1 MPTWLRV
8 ILHGVAYV
16 LVLFIGVGIGAAG
29 HADVH
34 VTDAPSTATPN
45 TIATA
50 TTPPTVAA
58 ADVKQAALGRLYA
71 EAQKRGSLVT
81 LTEGQL
87 KTAMD
92 TFVCKHLDDLMALTA
107 GGAGISGSDA
117 GYLWGVNAVEGY
129 C

>member
-8 ILHGVAYV
+8 ALHGVAYV
-16 LVLFIGVGIGAAG
+16 LVLFIGVGIGATG

-34 VTDAPSTATPN
+34 VTDAPSVITTV
-45 TIATA
+45 

-58 ADVKQAALGRLYA
+58 ADVKQAALDKLYVG
-71 EAQKRGSLVT
+71 AQKRGSLVT

-107 GGAGISGSDA
+107 GGGGISGQDA
-117 GYLWGVNAVEGY
+117 GYLWGENAVVGY